1 MDNKLNIQITVTD
14 EQMSSLIRGNLENLP
29 DEKIQEIFSNALIE
43 FFKTSDGQKLFYT
56 KEYYSSNP
64 KPSDLLVKMVSN
76 AVSKDL
82 LKPCVDEF
90 IKTISNQYESL
101 IRECI
106 VKTFSNLF
114 FTEMTRYGMQAEFN
128 DMLNQR
134 LNNQ

>member
-14 EQMSSLIRGNLENLP
+14 EQMSSLIKGNLENLP
-29 DEKIQEIFSNALIE
+29 DEKLQEIFSNALIE
-43 FFKTSDGQKLFYT
+43 FFKTDSGQRLFYT

-64 KPSDLLVKMVSN
+64 RPTDLLVKMISN
-76 AVSKDL
+76 AVSQDL
-82 LKPCVDEF
+82 LKPCVNEF
-90 IKTISNQYESL
+90 IATIGKQYESL

-114 FTEMTRYGMQAEFN
+114 FTEMTRYSMQAEFN

>member
-29 DEKIQEIFSNALIE
+29 DEKLQEIFSNALTE
-43 FFKTSDGQKLFYT
+43 FLKTSDGQKLFYT
-56 KEYYSSNP
+56 KEYYSSEA
-64 KPSDLLVKMVSN
+64 KPTRLLTTMVEN

-90 IKTISNQYESL
+90 IKTIKTQYESL
-101 IRECI
+101 IRECM

-114 FTEMTRYGMQAEFN
+114 FTEMTRYGMQVEFN